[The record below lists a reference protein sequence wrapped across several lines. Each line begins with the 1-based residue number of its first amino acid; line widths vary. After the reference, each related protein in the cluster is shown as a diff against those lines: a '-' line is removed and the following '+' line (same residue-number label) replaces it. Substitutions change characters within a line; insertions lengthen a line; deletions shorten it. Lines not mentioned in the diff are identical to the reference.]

1 MSARNV
7 ALEWTR
13 NDAPGGHIVEVVYG
27 PPSTF
32 VALRATCFKS

>member
-27 PPSTF
+27 RHPPS
-32 VALRATCFKS
+32 